1 MYAEVL
7 NDLDLER
14 VSAGLS
20 KGGQGGQQQPP
31 AGQGGSCSGGC
42 GR

>member
-1 MYAEVL
+1 MNAEVL
-7 NDLDLER
+7 SDLDLER

-20 KGGQGGQQQPP
+20 KGGQSGQGGQQPP
-31 AGQGGSCSGGC
+31 AGQGGSCGC